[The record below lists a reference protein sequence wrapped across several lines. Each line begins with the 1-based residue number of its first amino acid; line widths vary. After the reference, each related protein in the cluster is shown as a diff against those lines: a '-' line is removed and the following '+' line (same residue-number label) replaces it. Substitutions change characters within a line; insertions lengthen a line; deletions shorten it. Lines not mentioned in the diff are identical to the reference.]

1 MPDGSSGILRFTQDG
16 EPVDG
21 GLLGDTSPLDKYY
34 AYGIRNS
41 FGIDYDPFIGNIW
54 ITYDGPWY
62 ENEPNFCDA
71 GI

>member
-1 MPDGSSGILRFTQDG
+1 
-16 EPVDG
+16 
-21 GLLGDTSPLDKYY
+21 LDKYY

-54 ITYDGPWY
+54 ITDNGPAHRD
-62 ENEPNFCDA
+62 EPNFCDA